1 MFEAISSNISK
12 IFEKI
17 SSKKIISE
25 SDIDETMRA
34 IRISLLEAD
43 VSLAVAKD
51 FIQKTKEKIIGQD
64 IIKNVKTG
72 DMIVKIFNDQLVELL
87 GSEFTEINLESKEPN
102 VILMTGLQASGKT
115 TTSAKLANFLLHK
128 KNKNKILLAS
138 LDTSRPAAMEQLEIL
153 AKQIGVD
160 SLEIIKGQNSTDIAK
175 RALKKA
181 KDESYEILILDSAGR
196 TNIDEELMQELQKIK
211 EITDPDETILVVD
224 SMMGQDGINVAN
236 DFNNRINID
245 SVILTRIDGNA
256 RGGVAITMRVAT
268 NCPIKFLGSGE
279 KIEDLEIFDPERIA
293 SRILGMGDIVSL
305 VEKAGEKISE
315 DEMRKAEESIKK
327 GSFTFEDLLKQ
338 IKNMKKMGGIVS
350 IVGFLPGAGKIK
362 EMLQN
367 SDLEQ
372 EIKMQEAIIYS
383 MTKQERVKAEILNSS
398 RKKRIANGSGSTI
411 QDVNRLLKKLK
422 QMQKVVKKVGKMDKS
437 ELQSL
442 AVNQDLSNLGNILGK
457 K

>member
-72 DMIVKIFNDQLVELL
+72 DMIVKIFNDQLVEFL
-87 GSEFTEINLESKEPN
+87 GSEFTEIHLESKEPN

-268 NCPIKFLGSGE
+268 NCQIKFLGSGE

-442 AVNQDLSNLGNILGK
+442 AGNQDLSNLGNILGK

>member
-442 AVNQDLSNLGNILGK
+442 AGNQDLSNLGNILGK

>member
-211 EITDPDETILVVD
+211 EI
-224 SMMGQDGINVAN
+224 
-236 DFNNRINID
+236 
-245 SVILTRIDGNA
+245 
-256 RGGVAITMRVAT
+256 
-268 NCPIKFLGSGE
+268 
-279 KIEDLEIFDPERIA
+279 KIGRA
-293 SRILGMGDIVSL
+293 HV
-305 VEKAGEKISE
+305 
-315 DEMRKAEESIKK
+315 
-327 GSFTFEDLLKQ
+327 
-338 IKNMKKMGGIVS
+338 
-350 IVGFLPGAGKIK
+350 
-362 EMLQN
+362 
-367 SDLEQ
+367 
-372 EIKMQEAIIYS
+372 
-383 MTKQERVKAEILNSS
+383 
-398 RKKRIANGSGSTI
+398 
-411 QDVNRLLKKLK
+411 
-422 QMQKVVKKVGKMDKS
+422 
-437 ELQSL
+437 
-442 AVNQDLSNLGNILGK
+442 
-457 K
+457 

>member
-25 SDIDETMRA
+25 SDIYETMKA

-211 EITDPDETILVVD
+211 EITDPDETILVVY

-398 RKKRIANGSGSTI
+398 RKKRIANGS
-411 QDVNRLLKKLK
+411 
-422 QMQKVVKKVGKMDKS
+422 
-437 ELQSL
+437 
-442 AVNQDLSNLGNILGK
+442 
-457 K
+457 

>member
-1 MFEAISSNISK
+1 
-12 IFEKI
+12 
-17 SSKKIISE
+17 
-25 SDIDETMRA
+25 
-34 IRISLLEAD
+34 
-43 VSLAVAKD
+43 
-51 FIQKTKEKIIGQD
+51 
-64 IIKNVKTG
+64 
-72 DMIVKIFNDQLVELL
+72 MIVKIFNDQLVELL

-442 AVNQDLSNLGNILGK
+442 AGNQDLSNLGNILGK

>member
-72 DMIVKIFNDQLVELL
+72 DMIVKIFNDQFVELL

-442 AVNQDLSNLGNILGK
+442 AGNQDLSNLGNILGK

>member
-138 LDTSRPAAMEQLEIL
+138 LDTSRPAAIEQLEIL

-398 RKKRIANGSGSTI
+398 RKKRIANG
-411 QDVNRLLKKLK
+411 
-422 QMQKVVKKVGKMDKS
+422 
-437 ELQSL
+437 
-442 AVNQDLSNLGNILGK
+442 
-457 K
+457 

>member
-1 MFEAISSNISK
+1 MFDTISSNISK

-25 SDIDETMRA
+25 KDVDETMRA

-43 VSLAVAKD
+43 VSLSVAKE
-51 FIQKTKEKIIGQD
+51 FIAKTKEKIIGQD
-64 IIKNVKTG
+64 IIKNVKSG

-87 GSEFTEINLESKEPN
+87 GSESSEINLDGKEPN
-102 VILMTGLQASGKT
+102 VILMAGLQASGKT
-115 TTSAKLANFLLHK
+115 TTAAKLANFLLKK

-160 SLEIIKGQNSTDIAK
+160 SLEIIKGQNSIDITK

-196 TNIDEELMQELQKIK
+196 TNIDEELMTELQNVKKISN
-211 EITDPDETILVVD
+211 PDETILVVD

-245 SVILTRIDGNA
+245 GVILTRIDGNA
-256 RGGVAITMRVAT
+256 RGGVAITMRIAT

-279 KIEDLEIFDPERIA
+279 KITELEIFDPERIA

-305 VEKAGEKISE
+305 VEKAGEEISE
-315 DEMRKAEESIKK
+315 SEMKKAEESFRK
-327 GSFTFEDLLKQ
+327 GVFTFEDLLKQ
-338 IKNMKKMGGIVS
+338 IKNMRKIGGVTS
-350 IVGFLPGAGKIK
+350 IIGFLPGAGKIK
-362 EMLQN
+362 EALQN
-367 SDLEQ
+367 SDLEK
-372 EIKMQEAIIYS
+372 EIKIQEAIIYS
-383 MTKQERVKAEILNSS
+383 MTKEERIKSEILNSS
-398 RKKRIANGSGSTI
+398 RKKRIATGSGTTI
-411 QDVNRLLKKLK
+411 QEVNRLLKKLK

-437 ELQSL
+437 ELESL
-442 AVNQDLSNLGNILGK
+442 AGDGNMSELGNLFGK

>member
-196 TNIDEELMQELQKIK
+196 TNIDEELMQ
-211 EITDPDETILVVD
+211 
-224 SMMGQDGINVAN
+224 
-236 DFNNRINID
+236 
-245 SVILTRIDGNA
+245 
-256 RGGVAITMRVAT
+256 
-268 NCPIKFLGSGE
+268 
-279 KIEDLEIFDPERIA
+279 
-293 SRILGMGDIVSL
+293 
-305 VEKAGEKISE
+305 
-315 DEMRKAEESIKK
+315 
-327 GSFTFEDLLKQ
+327 
-338 IKNMKKMGGIVS
+338 
-350 IVGFLPGAGKIK
+350 
-362 EMLQN
+362 
-367 SDLEQ
+367 
-372 EIKMQEAIIYS
+372 
-383 MTKQERVKAEILNSS
+383 
-398 RKKRIANGSGSTI
+398 
-411 QDVNRLLKKLK
+411 
-422 QMQKVVKKVGKMDKS
+422 
-437 ELQSL
+437 
-442 AVNQDLSNLGNILGK
+442 
-457 K
+457 

>member
-268 NCPIKFLGSGE
+268 NCPIKFLGSWE